1 MKVVK
6 HIYRLFFTLCT
17 GLILANTPRLAAQT
31 NFSIFSD
38 GLNNGFQNWSW
49 GNVSFDCLSPVYGGT
64 NSISYDDVAWEG
76 ISFWH
81 PDFNPAPYTNLDF
94 WLNGGSVGGQVIQVF
109 LQYSNSAFSG
119 VTYQLPAL
127 SGGSSWQHIFI
138 PFSTL
143 GVATVSNLSRINIQL
158 TPYGTTNEFYMDD
171 VNLALIPPS
180 LVHLEVDAR
189 QTLRSADARWFGLNT
204 AVWDS
209 YMDTPTTDGALKELN
224 THILRFPGGS
234 LADEYH
240 WATDTTDTNT
250 WQWNE
255 NFNNFIDVVT
265 NTGAQTIITVNYG
278 SGKPPE
284 AAAWVASA
292 NVTNHL
298 GFKYWEVGNECYGTW
313 ETDSN
318 TAPHDGFTYATRAA
332 QYISQMKAVD
342 PTIKIG
348 VPVVTG
354 EDTDANGNTTHPAYN
369 PRTGQTNYGWTPV
382 VLSTMSSL
390 GVRPDFLV
398 YHVYPEYGVDNDQ
411 QLLQA
416 ATNWAPDAANLRR
429 QITDYVGSPGTNIEL
444 LCTENNS
451 DAGNQGKQSTSIVN
465 GLYLADS
472 LAQLTKTEFNSFVW
486 WDLRNGTDTSGD
498 FSSSL
503 YGWRTYGDLG
513 IISDLNTRN
522 PVYFT
527 FKLMQYFAQ
536 PGDTVLDPS
545 SDYATLLPVYSTRKS
560 DGSLAV
566 LVINKDESLVFNAQI
581 SLANFIPGT
590 NALVRS
596 FGITQDEATRTN
608 STVPGAQD
616 IGTNYVTVTGTNFT
630 TQFLPYSVTLVT
642 IPPAAPGLTIQS
654 SANNQFVLQVK
665 GQPSV
670 PYFLE
675 SSTNLT
681 DWLPVLTNTLSG
693 TTWNVT
699 NSMTAHQLFWRAAW
713 QLDI

>member
-6 HIYRLFFTLCT
+6 HIYRLFFALCIGF
-17 GLILANTPRLAAQT
+17 GLMNTPRLAAQT
-31 NFSIFSD
+31 NVSIFSD

-49 GNVSFDCLSPVYGGT
+49 GNVSFDCLSPIYDGT
-64 NSISYDDVAWEG
+64 NSISYDDAPWQG

-81 PDFNPAPYTNLDF
+81 SDFNPAPYTNLDF
-94 WLNGGSVGGQVIQVF
+94 WLNGGSMGGQVIQVY
-109 LQYSNSAFSG
+109 LQYSNSVFSG
-119 VTYQLPAL
+119 ITYQLPAL

-143 GVATVSNLSRINIQL
+143 GVATVSNLSRINLQL
-158 TPYGTTNEFYMDD
+158 TPYGTTNEFYLDD
-171 VNLALIPPS
+171 VNLTLIPPS

-209 YMDTPTTDGALKELN
+209 YLDTPTTESALQELN

-234 LADEYH
+234 LADDYH
-240 WATDTTDTNT
+240 WATDTTDDNT

-255 NFNNFIDVVT
+255 NFNNFINVIT

-278 SGKPPE
+278 SGTPAE

-318 TAPHDGFTYATRAA
+318 TVPHDGFTYASRAA

-369 PRTGQTNYGWTPV
+369 PRTGETNYGWTPV
-382 VLSTMSSL
+382 VLSTMTSL

-398 YHVYPEYGVDNDQ
+398 YHVYPEYDVDNDQ

-416 ATNWAPDAANLRR
+416 ATNWAPNAADLRQ
-429 QITDYVGSPGTNIEL
+429 QITDYVGSPGTNTEL
-444 LCTENNS
+444 LCTENNADS
-451 DAGNQGKQSTSIVN
+451 GNQGKQSTSIVN

-472 LAQLTKTEFNSFVW
+472 LAQLTKTEFNGFVW

-513 IISDLNTRN
+513 IISGLNTRN

-616 IGTNYVTVTGTNFT
+616 VGTNYITVTGTNFT

-642 IPPAAPGLTIQS
+642 IPPASPGLTIQAL
-654 SANNQFVLQVK
+654 ANNQTVLQVK

-670 PYFLE
+670 PYLLE

-699 NSMTAHQLFWRAAW
+699 NPMTAQQLFWRAAW
-713 QLDI
+713 QP